1 MNKTTILLMLLATN
15 ANAGGMIGNPN
26 QPQASSTTNS
36 NSVESVNANTP
47 LRDLYK
53 PSVAI
58 GRDLKSTYKKEP
70 LLNYATQTKAV
81 QLSADIQKYCSA
93 GGLVNISDDQGSQ
106 LVDTVTFNQIMTNG
120 ISIKQKRALWRQQVD
135 QTDKADASVPRQRIE
150 QLKAQQARIDQ
161 ADENVV
167 SANGRVDTRKLTKN
181 IFKKFGLNTDPQS
194 QKIASEMDAY
204 DAFNNDLA
212 YNRKIFQAQDYELK
226 KQEMDYVNQL
236 NNLYQNALQNMQKT
250 PAQNT
255 SLNMLTKFSIF
266 RTNNIY
272 VCTGDYVQ
280 MANVWPQT
288 LNQDAGLINSPYA
301 DYVKAVIASHSA
313 EINAKFK
320 SATSPNDLQTIMQS
334 VFPTDDLQR
343 IAIST
348 TEIADVYKARSIT
361 LTAEENA
368 RLEEQQKKLSA
379 EKLRQQK
386 LKQAALAKKIKT
398 NGKPSDDELLNI
410 IMIKSMNKTQKQ
422 VERKVMQ
429 VDKNSYQVFGGLLGQ
444 EWKLADYQ
452 IQISNVKCNPVK
464 NKQICSYDETSTLT
478 RYDLFGTLA
487 TSPNV
492 KTHHRSEEFYWTNTG
507 LDSGEIDVGALYWDN
522 VSTGSSSASSG
533 GRNYDDEAD
542 TARMIRDNDNYNNYI
557 NNGGGAPTRPYDS
570 NRNY

>member
-1 MNKTTILLMLLATN
+1 MKKTTILLMLLATN

-70 LLNYATQTKAV
+70 LLNYAIQTKAV

-93 GGLVNISDDQGSQ
+93 GGLVNISDDQGTP

-204 DAFNNDLA
+204 DTFNNDLA

-226 KQEMDYVNQL
+226 KLEVDYVNQL

-255 SLNMLTKFSIF
+255 TLNTLTKFSIF

-280 MANVWPQT
+280 MANVWPQA

-301 DYVKAVIASHSA
+301 DYAKAVIANHSA

-348 TEIADVYKARSIT
+348 PEIADVYKARSLT
-361 LTAEENA
+361 LVAEEKT
-368 RLEEQQKKLSA
+368 RLEEQQKKLA
-379 EKLRQQK
+379 VERLHQQK
-386 LKQAALAKKIKT
+386 LEQAALAKKIKT
-398 NGKPSDDELLNI
+398 NGKPNEDEVLNVVLQR
-410 IMIKSMNKTQKQ
+410 SMKNTAEDTNARVIQTG
-422 VERKVMQ
+422 
-429 VDKNSYQVFGGLLGQ
+429 KNSYSLYGSMLGK
-444 EWKLADYQ
+444 EWKLGDVSLN
-452 IQISNVKCNPVK
+452 INNLSCKPVSK
-464 NKQICSYDETSTLT
+464 KQICNYNETRSLV
-478 RYDLFGTLA
+478 RYELFGTIAVQDKDL
-487 TSPNV
+487 TEPRN
-492 KTHHRSEEFYWTNTG
+492 TEFYWKQDG
-507 LDSGEIDVGALYWDN
+507 LHADKFIAFSLYWEK
-522 VSTGSSSASSG
+522 TGGSSSASSG